1 MQLQSVRALKAEIAE
16 RIVGPMVAEAR
27 EGRFYGAAAR
37 ALKRATGVEP
47 AVALGVAKGA
57 RLHDFRLAVR
67 LQRRAFEALPALRSE
82 IESLSR
88 HEVDIRYIGR
98 VMKSARSPAAT
109 APWHRSRQRP
119 LLIGASIGH
128 VAVTAGTLGAF
139 ALHRKTQ
146 KLVILSNNHV
156 LANEDAGKLGDIVIQ
171 PGAHDGGK
179 RRSDRVGA
187 LLDFVPLKNG
197 GGNLVDAAIASIDA
211 GIDIDAATLTGFGA
225 LAGLRQD
232 ILEPGAIVLKVGRTT
247 GVTRGLVTAIEV
259 DDLVIG
265 YDRGDLSFDRQ
276 IEIEGADTGPFSDGG
291 DSGSIIVDEQGLAC
305 ALLFAGSDQGGSNGA
320 GLTYANDLVSALQQ
334 LDAELA
340 LSTPAS

>member
-16 RIVGPMVAEAR
+16 RVISPLMAEAL
-27 EGRFYGAAAR
+27 EGRFHGSAAR
-37 ALKRATGVEP
+37 ALKRATGAEP
-47 AVALGVAKGA
+47 AIALGVAKGA
-57 RLHDFRLAVR
+57 RRHDFRLAVR
-67 LQRRAFEALPALRSE
+67 VQRRALEALPAFRAR
-82 IESLSR
+82 IERVSR
-88 HEVDIRYIGR
+88 HEVDIRYIGQ
-98 VMKSARSPAAT
+98 VMKSARRPAAT

-146 KLVILSNNHV
+146 KPVILSNNHV
-156 LANEDAGKLGDIVIQ
+156 LANEDAARIGDVVIQ
-171 PGAHDGGK
+171 PGTHDGG
-179 RRSDRVGA
+179 RRRTDRVGT
-187 LLDFVPLKNG
+187 LLDFVPLKNSG
-197 GGNLVDAAIASIDA
+197 ANLVDAALASVDS
-211 GIDIDAATLTGFGA
+211 GIGIDAATLTGVGQ

-247 GVTRGLVTAIEV
+247 GATRGVVTAIEV

-276 IEIEGADTGPFSDGG
+276 IEIEGAETGPFSDGG
-291 DSGSIIVDEQGLAC
+291 DSGSVIVDDDGMGC

-320 GLTYANDLVSALQQ
+320 GLTYANDLASALRQ

-340 LSTPAS
+340 LSVPAS